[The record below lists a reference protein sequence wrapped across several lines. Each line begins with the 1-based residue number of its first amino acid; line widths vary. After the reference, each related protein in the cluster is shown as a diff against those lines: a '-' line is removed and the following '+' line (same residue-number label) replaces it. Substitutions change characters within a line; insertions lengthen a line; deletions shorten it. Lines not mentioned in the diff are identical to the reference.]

1 MSSGS
6 ARRWV
11 WWALQIV
18 VAAIVIRLAW
28 SAIARNWGEFR
39 TLQVSITWHPVW
51 IVLAVLS
58 VLASYVTSVEA
69 WRRILAGWGQRLP
82 YWRAVRVWLIAGLG
96 RYIPGKV
103 WTVAGM
109 IVLAQRAGVESW
121 AAGASAFAIQAV
133 AIGTAVA
140 VVAAATPGA
149 ESGLRLGAAAVVA
162 AGTIGLLAWDRAAKL
177 VARLVGSTMQ
187 VRPLPLMSVAES
199 AALGVVSWIA
209 HGTAFWLLARGLGL
223 PGSLP
228 IATALG
234 VFSLGYVLGLLALF
248 APGGVGVREVVLIG
262 LLTPALGAGGAV
274 ALTVASR
281 ILLTLTEVAAPLTV
295 LLLTRETTEVR
306 P

>member
-1 MSSGS
+1 
-6 ARRWV
+6 
-11 WWALQIV
+11 
-18 VAAIVIRLAW
+18 
-28 SAIARNWGEFR
+28 
-39 TLQVSITWHPVW
+39 
-51 IVLAVLS
+51 
-58 VLASYVTSVEA
+58 
-69 WRRILAGWGQRLP
+69 
-82 YWRAVRVWLIAGLG
+82 
-96 RYIPGKV
+96 
-103 WTVAGM
+103 
-109 IVLAQRAGVESW
+109 
-121 AAGASAFAIQAV
+121 
-133 AIGTAVA
+133 
-140 VVAAATPGA
+140 
-149 ESGLRLGAAAVVA
+149 
-162 AGTIGLLAWDRAAKL
+162 
-177 VARLVGSTMQ
+177 MQ